1 MNSSDEI
8 IEIYL
13 NSATA
18 DAFPSEYTSDAVFHI
33 PNIEITKQEQ
43 AYISIKIVCFL
54 IVGIIS
60 TSRTIF

>member
-1 MNSSDEI
+1 MDNSEI

-33 PNIEITKQEQ
+33 PHIEIITN
-43 AYISIKIVCFL
+43 
-54 IVGIIS
+54 
-60 TSRTIF
+60 

>member
-18 DAFPSEYTSDAVFHI
+18 DVFPSDYTSDANRLAGI
-33 PNIEITKQEQ
+33 GK
-43 AYISIKIVCFL
+43 IKFIVKF
-54 IVGIIS
+54 V
-60 TSRTIF
+60 

>member
-33 PNIEITKQEQ
+33 PHIEIITN
-43 AYISIKIVCFL
+43 
-54 IVGIIS
+54 
-60 TSRTIF
+60 

>member
-18 DAFPSEYTSDAVFHI
+18 DVFPSTYTSDAVFHI
-33 PNIEITKQEQ
+33 PNIEIDRTKLIEQ
-43 AYISIKIVCFL
+43 KKL
-54 IVGIIS
+54 ILA
-60 TSRTIF
+60 